1 MNILWGL
8 FGCFV
13 IIFISFLLSEKKKAI
28 NVRTV
33 VVGFVAQV
41 IFGYIVLKWTI
52 GIKVMDFLST
62 AITEIMNFGYDGL
75 EFAFGPLADDASDIS
90 IWAVTV
96 LGMIV
101 FFTILIALAYH
112 FGIMQH
118 VVRFLGGLI
127 SKVMKTSYAES
138 VAAAANM
145 FIGNTQAPLVVKPY
159 IANMT
164 RSQIFSLM
172 VGSLASVSGAVMVG
186 LAAMG
191 IPMKY
196 LLSAAVMSAPAGLM
210 IAKFVIPETAEI
222 KDDEWKEVE
231 DSSEEKT
238 NLIDVIFVSS
248 REGLQY
254 AINVGLMIVAF
265 ISLVALVNGALG
277 WTGSLFGFE
286 NLSLELIFG
295 YAFAPVAFVIGI
307 PWEEAVISGN
317 FLAQKLFLNEF
328 VAFTDLASSIDKV
341 SDKTLAVLTFSL
353 SGFANFGAAG
363 SIVGMLSE
371 MVPDRKIEIQKLMMK
386 ALICATLANLL
397 NGAIVT
403 MFF

>member
-1 MNILWGL
+1 
-8 FGCFV
+8 
-13 IIFISFLLSEKKKAI
+13 
-28 NVRTV
+28 
-33 VVGFVAQV
+33 
-41 IFGYIVLKWTI
+41 
-52 GIKVMDFLST
+52 
-62 AITEIMNFGYDGL
+62 
-75 EFAFGPLADDASDIS
+75 
-90 IWAVTV
+90 
-96 LGMIV
+96 
-101 FFTILIALAYH
+101 
-112 FGIMQH
+112 
-118 VVRFLGGLI
+118 
-127 SKVMKTSYAES
+127 
-138 VAAAANM
+138 
-145 FIGNTQAPLVVKPY
+145 
-159 IANMT
+159 
-164 RSQIFSLM
+164 
-172 VGSLASVSGAVMVG
+172 
-186 LAAMG
+186 
-191 IPMKY
+191 
-196 LLSAAVMSAPAGLM
+196 MSAPAGLM

-341 SDKTLAVLTFSL
+341 SDKTLAVLTYRL
-353 SGFANFGAAG
+353 SDIAKFGVGG

-371 MVPDRKIEIQKLMMK
+371 MVPDRKIEMQKLMRK

-397 NGAIVT
+397 NVAIVT
-403 MFF
+403 LFF